1 MTMAAAGGRARRR
14 SSCASCG
21 RRLPRTVAQADSYCS
36 ERCRRSRL
44 SDVDRALEQTILALL
59 RERAARAGTAQA
71 PTICPSDAARAL
83 FTRER
88 EWRAHMERARAAAR
102 RLVAQGRLEITQRG
116 QPVDPDHARG
126 PIRLR
131 LPRDL

>member
-1 MTMAAAGGRARRR
+1 M
-14 SSCASCG
+14 S
-21 RRLPRTVAQADSYCS
+21 
-36 ERCRRSRL
+36 
-44 SDVDRALEQTILALL
+44 LL
-59 RERAARAGTAQA
+59 RERAARAGAGAA

-83 FTRER
+83 FVEER
-88 EWRAHMERARAAAR
+88 VWRAHMERARAAAR

-116 QPVDPDHARG
+116 KLVDPDHARG